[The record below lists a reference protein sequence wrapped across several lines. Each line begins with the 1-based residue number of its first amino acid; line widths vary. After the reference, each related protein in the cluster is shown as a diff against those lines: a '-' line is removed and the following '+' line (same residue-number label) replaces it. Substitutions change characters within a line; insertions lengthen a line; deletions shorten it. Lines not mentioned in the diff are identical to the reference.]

1 MTERDLTVFTR
12 YPEVA
17 SPTRRRVTA
26 CVAESLN
33 KTTLVAGL
41 RIVPINFRAGRSGG
55 AGAAAAGACAGWALA
70 WMAGAGGR
78 REREKSGRSRVAV
91 RTLSG
96 IFESGLPACVASLRL
111 DEGVARAGSIGAA
124 DAGAARARPRR
135 RMYLTSMR
143 AASLGRRCQRKA
155 KENNVP
161 DQHGSRLSFCSTC
174 QTMRYPKFS
183 YSFLMDR
190 FLWNGPLGP
199 VRNQLH

>member
-1 MTERDLTVFTR
+1 MTERELTVFTR
-12 YPEVA
+12 HPEVA

-55 AGAAAAGACAGWALA
+55 AGAAGACAGWASA
-70 WMAGAGGR
+70 WMAGVGGR

-124 DAGAARARPRR
+124 DAGATRARPRR
-135 RMYLTSMR
+135 RMTVTNNG
-143 AASLGRRCQRKA
+143 AASLGRRCQGKA
-155 KENNVP
+155 KEKNVP
-161 DQHGSRLSFCSTC
+161 DEHGSRLSFCSTC
-174 QTMRYPKFS
+174 QTMRYQ
-183 YSFLMDR
+183 
-190 FLWNGPLGP
+190 
-199 VRNQLH
+199 VRNSASFFMEWSLRNSP